1 MGYDAISRKSVRI
14 ELNVVHPVGITELL
28 GSMVKKSTNLNWSQN
43 LMQQLNYH
51 KLQVGV
57 KMVGLLRKKLLQFLI
72 DLNIRLS
79 YGPVFHSYVLT
90 QEK

>member
-51 KLQVGV
+51 KL
-57 KMVGLLRKKLLQFLI
+57 
-72 DLNIRLS
+72 
-79 YGPVFHSYVLT
+79 
-90 QEK
+90 